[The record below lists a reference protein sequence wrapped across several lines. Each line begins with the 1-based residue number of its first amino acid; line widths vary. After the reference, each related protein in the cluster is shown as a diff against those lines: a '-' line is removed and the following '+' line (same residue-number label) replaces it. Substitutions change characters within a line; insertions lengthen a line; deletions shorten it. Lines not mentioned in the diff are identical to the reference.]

1 MSGRP
6 WDASY
11 RDDGPAPWDIGTAQP
26 VVIRLAAANAFGGA
40 VLDVGCGTGENTLHI
55 AALGLSVL
63 GVDVAETALEMAR
76 RKSRERGIDAEFAI
90 ADALHLERLGR
101 SFDTVL
107 DVGLFHTFD
116 ADERPRY
123 VASVASAT
131 KRGGTLY
138 VLCFSDIGA
147 DVGPHPVSERELR
160 AAFDSDDRWEVVAIE
175 AERVGTRFH
184 DAGAPAW
191 LATVKRR

>member
-1 MSGRP
+1 MTGRP

-11 RDDGPAPWDIGTAQP
+11 RDGPAPWDIGTPQP
-26 VVIRLAAANAFGGA
+26 VVVRLAAAGAFAAA

-63 GVDVAETALEMAR
+63 GVDVAETAVEMAR

-90 ADALHLERLGR
+90 ADAMHLERLGR

-131 KRGGTLY
+131 KRGGLLY

-147 DVGPHPVSERELR
+147 DVGPHPVSEADLR
-160 AAFDSDDRWEVVAIE
+160 AAFDSDDRWEVASIE
-175 AERVGTRFH
+175 GERVGTRFH

-191 LATVKRR
+191 LARVKRR